1 MQPLTLQDF
10 DLPAGQNYHIYRISN
25 SRVAQQ
31 PHSHDYYQLCYV
43 QCGQIRHGHAEE
55 PVTLQAGDA
64 FLVPPGFVHCVEFGH
79 SARIY
84 SLSFTEDVFHAGFSH
99 SNVYRFM
106 TALKLETMDAA
117 KLDVRLR
124 IPLDNTRR
132 NNLQAL
138 LDCLIAED
146 AAGCPRELAAAAS
159 LIAAALCVVS
169 QGYFA
174 QPDGPAQLQKV
185 EACQRAMAECIAY
198 IDANYT
204 KDLTLQ
210 GLSRQFAL
218 SRSRFGILFPQ
229 YTGTTLKPY
238 IAQKR
243 IAHAVML
250 LQSTKLPV
258 AQIGQTVGYEDI
270 TTFYRNFTKVTGVT
284 PTAYR
289 PEEI

>member
-10 DLPAGQNYHIYRISN
+10 DLPAGQNYHIYRIGD
-25 SRVAQQ
+25 SRVAQK

-43 QCGQIRHGHAEE
+43 QCGSIRHGHTDT

-64 FLVPPGFVHCVEFGH
+64 FLVPPGFVHCVEFGN

-84 SLSFTEDVFHAGFSH
+84 SLSFTEDVFHAGFSY

-106 TALKLETMDAA
+106 TALKLETLGSQ

-124 IPLDNTRR
+124 IPLDSTRR
-132 NNLQAL
+132 HNLRSL

-146 AAGCPRELAAAAS
+146 EAGCPRELSAAAS

-185 EACQRAMAECIAY
+185 EACRRAMADCLAY
-198 IDANYT
+198 IDENYT
-204 KDLTLQ
+204 KELTLQ

-218 SRSRFGILFPQ
+218 SRSRFGMLFPQ
-229 YTGTTLKPY
+229 YTGTTLKRY

-250 LQSTKLPV
+250 LQSTDLPV
-258 AQIGQTVGYEDI
+258 AQIGQAVGYEDM
-270 TTFYRNFTKVTGVT
+270 TTFYRNFAKLTGVQ

-289 PEEI
+289 SEV